1 MAKYTVQHSC
11 GHEETHQLYGK
22 IKDRESKLEWLEDSL
37 CRSCW
42 RKQQEK
48 ERQEA
53 NNIAAK
59 ENFAAG
65 LKGLQGTEKQIAWA
79 ETIRSEKINK
89 LSKIA
94 SRLIAG
100 QDKLPGLGKEVKR
113 NTEKRIFELGF
124 KSSVQYFDTCH
135 LAIEQIQNERSASW
149 WIDHRDIPRWE
160 PIIESKA
167 LAISEETQPDAISA
181 KAESTIIPDHQ
192 AINTPAEISII
203 DNTVTVLSPGKNR
216 DLWEIIKLKLGF
228 SWTGEKWELDIGIIN
243 GTAVDRAAEA
253 GHMLLAAGFPVIIW
267 NEDVREKA
275 IAGDYEPRH
284 TRWITKNV
292 KTGEFNIKWSRSENF
307 YDEARLIT
315 GSGWSS
321 PCVTVPPGEHKE
333 VLDFADEFDFKLSIG
348 ARELI
353 SEQETLL
360 AGATVIKPAR
370 VKDKEQVDKSR
381 KVLVPDTVSGDI
393 DADLA
398 DN

>member
-1 MAKYTVQHSC
+1 LT
-11 GHEETHQLYGK
+11 
-22 IKDRESKLEWLEDSL
+22 
-37 CRSCW
+37 
-42 RKQQEK
+42 
-48 ERQEA
+48 
-53 NNIAAK
+53 
-59 ENFAAG
+59 AG

-100 QDKLPGLGKEVKR
+100 QDKLPGLGKGSKKET
-113 NTEKRIFELGF
+113 TEKRIFELGF

-267 NEDVREKA
+267 NEDVREKS
-275 IAGDYEPRH
+275 
-284 TRWITKNV
+284 N
-292 KTGEFNIKWSRSENF
+292 SR
-307 YDEARLIT
+307 RL
-315 GSGWSS
+315 
-321 PCVTVPPGEHKE
+321 
-333 VLDFADEFDFKLSIG
+333 
-348 ARELI
+348 
-353 SEQETLL
+353 
-360 AGATVIKPAR
+360 
-370 VKDKEQVDKSR
+370 
-381 KVLVPDTVSGDI
+381 
-393 DADLA
+393 
-398 DN
+398 